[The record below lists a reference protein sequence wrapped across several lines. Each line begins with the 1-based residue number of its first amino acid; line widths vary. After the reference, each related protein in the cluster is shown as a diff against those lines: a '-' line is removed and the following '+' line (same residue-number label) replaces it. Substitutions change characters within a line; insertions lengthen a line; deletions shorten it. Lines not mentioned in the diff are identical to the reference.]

1 MEMVTLSVKVLNELI
16 KIADDFIADPYA
28 SELSKSYFIGKRDAY
43 KNLLTSYT
51 NEEWDNN

>member
-28 SELSKSYFIGKRDAY
+28 SDISKSYFIGKREAY
-43 KNLLTSYT
+43 QNLL
-51 NEEWDNN
+51 DNYNY

>member
-28 SELSKSYFIGKRDAY
+28 SDISKSYFIGKRDAY
-43 KNLLTSYT
+43 KNILDTFA
-51 NEEWDNN
+51 N

>member
-28 SELSKSYFIGKRDAY
+28 SDISKSYFIGKRDAY
-43 KNLLTSYT
+43 KNIIDTFA
-51 NEEWDNN
+51 N